1 MMSKDYLQEGYGGEP
16 QNPLTDKC
24 FFCYTIH
31 DTEFNKYYSGVK
43 TRENSGEHGLL
54 ETYFT
59 SSTVVDFKSR
69 LKDTPEV
76 FGVRI
81 EYFTNRSDAFDAE
94 KRFHAAHDVGKNKA
108 FYNAC
113 AAGGSNCGAGSV
125 LCIKDD
131 GSTYRVSTEKYRKGE
146 DRSVSAGRMNV
157 YILPDI
163 TTLRKIPISEYDAKL
178 HVKELEGTTTV
189 LDNVDG
195 KCKRVPTVEY
205 LENKARYSGVTRG
218 FVHAY
223 RIGGTELEKTPV
235 EVYRENQSMYVVPQL
250 GMVSVIDRLT
260 GEYVYISKQDY
271 RSNKGKYQHPNH
283 GMVAVF
289 DTVTGAN
296 VRISKEEY
304 KSAYPRYLN
313 HAVKGDYS
321 CVDIRTG
328 ASVKVTKKEFLE
340 NPDRFRGHTIG
351 TTKAFDIISKLVLT
365 LTTRAFKESPAWVVA
380 VNTKEVFRLHEKVF
394 TKKIDLGFYLRKN
407 FGKTI
412 LETRVL
418 LKDMASLTR
427 FLQVN
432 NGAVMSLDSVKSI
445 NFKEEDFYVKRN

>member
-1 MMSKDYLQEGYGGEP
+1 MSKDYLQEGYGGEP

-146 DRSVSAGRMNV
+146 DRSVSARQTYCPAFHKYSPDSV
-157 YILPDI
+157 YFLA
-163 TTLRKIPISEYDAKL
+163 S
-178 HVKELEGTTTV
+178 
-189 LDNVDG
+189 
-195 KCKRVPTVEY
+195 
-205 LENKARYSGVTRG
+205 S
-218 FVHAY
+218 
-223 RIGGTELEKTPV
+223 IGGFSTNL
-235 EVYRENQSMYVVPQL
+235 
-250 GMVSVIDRLT
+250 
-260 GEYVYISKQDY
+260 SK
-271 RSNKGKYQHPNH
+271 
-283 GMVAVF
+283 
-289 DTVTGAN
+289 
-296 VRISKEEY
+296 
-304 KSAYPRYLN
+304 
-313 HAVKGDYS
+313 
-321 CVDIRTG
+321 
-328 ASVKVTKKEFLE
+328 TKKSVPRTVSCFL
-340 NPDRFRGHTIG
+340 P
-351 TTKAFDIISKLVLT
+351 
-365 LTTRAFKESPAWVVA
+365 
-380 VNTKEVFRLHEKVF
+380 
-394 TKKIDLGFYLRKN
+394 
-407 FGKTI
+407 
-412 LETRVL
+412 
-418 LKDMASLTR
+418 
-427 FLQVN
+427 FLICPRP
-432 NGAVMSLDSVKSI
+432 GCG
-445 NFKEEDFYVKRN
+445 